1 MYHLQNQLPCVHSS
15 NIDSCVYD
23 YNYLCIARLNEIFV
37 SETVITSPC
46 NSSNFEEHPLHD
58 CYTISDNPATK
69 WPPWMNYIL
78 NARCLWRSFPC
89 WPDMYMYDT
98 LPCTWHPVCP
108 CTTNILCHQWGLCAR
123 PSAVH
128 AMKKLGRT
136 WVWEN
141 PKLQIL
147 NWHLGTHNILHLA
160 HQTMSQCGT
169 IACSFIS
176 VN

>member
-1 MYHLQNQLPCVHSS
+1 MLDVYDGRSLADQICTCMIHYLVHGTQFAHAQQT
-15 NIDSCVYD
+15 SCVTNGD
-23 YNYLCIARLNEIFV
+23 YV
-37 SETVITSPC
+37 
-46 NSSNFEEHPLHD
+46 
-58 CYTISDNPATK
+58 
-69 WPPWMNYIL
+69 
-78 NARCLWRSFPC
+78 
-89 WPDMYMYDT
+89 
-98 LPCTWHPVCP
+98 
-108 CTTNILCHQWGLCAR
+108 CAR